1 MFQKYKALLLIG
13 AIAGLAYLS
22 YDYGHTSAVEDCQSQ
37 KIKYEKEKNKLFDK
51 LADKND
57 EAYLL
62 AYILATRSDKV
73 RTEVKEIES
82 KVSKYVQENPDNQH
96 VVNDSEWLYLRAAAL
111 RAYNRAVGIHEP
123 AAAFDDTTP

>member
-22 YDYGHTSAVEDCQSQ
+22 YDYGHTSAVEQYQ
-37 KIKYEKEKNKLFDK
+37 AEKIELQAAKDKLLDK

-62 AYILATRSDKV
+62 AFRLATQSEKV
-73 RTEVKEIES
+73 RTEVKEIE
-82 KVSKYVQENPDNQH
+82 KEVIKYVQENPDNQC
-96 VVNDSEWLYLRAAAL
+96 VVNDGEWLRIRAAAL
-111 RAYNRAVGIHEP
+111 RAYNRAVSVHEP
-123 AAAFDDTTP
+123 TAALDDAPD